1 MSDEQL
7 IVLAAA
13 ILAPNLAARI
23 PLAVERDSRAA
34 VIWARELF
42 EENRKFG
49 PLPTQALPESRKA
62 TLSHPTIEER
72 NEAHAARQYD
82 KRRGA

>member
-7 IVLAAA
+7 IL
-13 ILAPNLAARI
+13 LM
-23 PLAVERDSRAA
+23 AA
-34 VIWARELF
+34 VMVPRRGEAGISALEAVTFAREMF
-42 EENRKFG
+42 AENRKLG
-49 PLPTQALPESRKA
+49 RLPTQAIPETRKA